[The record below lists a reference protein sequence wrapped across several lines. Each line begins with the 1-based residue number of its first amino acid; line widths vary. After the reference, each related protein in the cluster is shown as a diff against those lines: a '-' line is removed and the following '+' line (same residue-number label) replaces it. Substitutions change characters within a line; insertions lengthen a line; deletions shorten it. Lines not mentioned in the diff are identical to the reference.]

1 MKSRERLEGA
11 VWGLLVGDALG
22 VPYEFTPP
30 QRIPREDR
38 IEFQPPRD
46 FMRSYDHVPPGTWSD
61 DGAQALC
68 LLSSLL
74 DAGRLDPGDLMERIS
89 RWHRHGLYAV
99 GGDVFDI
106 GLQTRQAIDR
116 YLEGAPAES
125 AGRTDEWG
133 NGNGSLMRVLPLA
146 LWHRGSDA
154 ELVSDSFRQSRP
166 THGHPRALVCCAF
179 ACLWARA
186 ILSDGPD
193 PWSDATARLEAVLD
207 PDGRERM
214 ELDRTIQPRERK
226 EGKGKGYVVDTLWSV
241 RQCLERATYE
251 EVVRAA
257 VALGHDTDT
266 TACIAGGLA
275 GLREGLDAIPRRWTR
290 QLRGKEMV
298 EPLLERLLAR
308 SDDRGD

>member
-1 MKSRERLEGA
+1 VSLRDRIEGA

-30 QRIPREDR
+30 RRIPREDR

-46 FMRSYDHVPPGTWSD
+46 FMRSYDHVRPGTWSD

-74 DAGRLDPGDLMERIS
+74 DRGRLDPQDLMERIS

-106 GLQTRQAIDR
+106 GLQTRQAIDKF
-116 YLEGAPAES
+116 LEGEPA
-125 AGRTDEWG
+125 ATCGRTDEWG

-154 ELVSDSFRQSRP
+154 ELVEDSFRQSRT

-179 ACLWARA
+179 VCLWARA
-186 ILSDGPD
+186 ILADLSD
-193 PWSDATARLEAVLD
+193 PWSDAASRLEAVLE
-207 PDGRERM
+207 PGGRERA
-214 ELDRTIQPRERK
+214 ELDRTLRPRERM

-241 RQCLERATYE
+241 RQCLEHGAYE
-251 EVVRAA
+251 QVVRAA
-257 VALGHDTDT
+257 VTLGHDTDT

-275 GLREGLDAIPRRWTR
+275 GLRDGAEAIPRRWMR
-290 QLRGKEMV
+290 QLRGREIV

-308 SDDRGD
+308 IEDRGD